1 MFGVETSSFFPK
13 CQRNGR
19 DLACQREASHIR
31 FHPLSQQSCIKV
43 LQWSGAT
50 TGAQGR
56 TFEDILHRVV
66 VILIQTTDLL
76 WLFGTLQ
83 LSVYIT
89 MLRAVV
95 RYHRQATVG
104 PQLPLAAE
112 PVRRLHQSQQQ
123 CGPKWPDQGTWRNI
137 FTA

>member
-13 CQRNGR
+13 CKRRGR
-19 DLACQREASHIR
+19 DLWCQREGSHIR

-56 TFEDILHRVV
+56 AFEDVLHRVV

-89 MLRAVV
+89 MLCAVI
-95 RYHRQATVG
+95 RYHRQTTAT
-104 PQLPLAAE
+104 PPRFLLPTLHAA
-112 PVRRLHQSQQQ
+112 RRAAHA
-123 CGPKWPDQGTWRNI
+123 GNR
-137 FTA
+137 AE